1 MVIPRWP
8 KQPFEPAVPSTKD
21 PDVIQNLSLRIHQR
35 LHVHKEL
42 ADGPTWTCS
51 KLYGYIMMFEQDM
64 NKTNQLRFWGWYTRT
79 PPRNRHKYIILYKW
93 HSRSFWKVEDE
104 FTLGLGFMP
113 RPCCKIVWT
122 ADKRFISYVHVIH
135 QLWTCSEVYLFE
147 CQDFGVIE
155 VPWSTQM
162 AGISTSTIA
171 LTLFNCHKIIVKID
185 KQHPRNP
192 NARRGATRLR
202 GVVPLCY
209 LNCGRKSYIHK
220 QLAEGIQQQAPCC
233 IHVCGFGS
241 K

>member
-1 MVIPRWP
+1 MSFRISPCEFTKDSTSTKSW
-8 KQPFEPAVPSTKD
+8 QMGQHGLVPSFMDTLWCLNK
-21 PDVIQNLSLRIHQR
+21 
-35 LHVHKEL
+35 
-42 ADGPTWTCS
+42 TWTRLINWDFEDGTLAHPLETDINIS
-51 KLYGYIMMFEQDM
+51 YYINGIAVASERLKMS
-64 NKTNQLRFWGWYTRT
+64 LLWGSASCHGHVARLSGLLIRGSFRT
-79 PPRNRHKYIILYKW
+79 YMSYISCEHVLKFIYLNAK
-93 HSRSFWKVEDE
+93 
-104 FTLGLGFMP
+104 TLGSL
-113 RPCCKIVWT
+113 K
-122 ADKRFISYVHVIH
+122 YH
-135 QLWTCSEVYLFE
+135 
-147 CQDFGVIE
+147 E
-155 VPWSTQM
+155 VPKW